1 MNKIL
6 PLFSYIFH
14 PLFISVYAVLI
25 FSFFGDNYFENQE
38 IYLVII
44 QITIITIFI
53 PISFYYLLLT
63 LGKVD
68 SIMLADK
75 AQRKFP
81 LLIHAILL
89 FILIKKS
96 ITIDGFFELYFFF
109 LGSLISTVLALVM
122 VFAGYKA
129 SLHMIGMTALS
140 VFTIGLSLHFQ
151 VRLLFLILP
160 LLLCCG
166 LVASSRLQMKAHN
179 NFELFLG
186 SCIGILPQIGVMY
199 FWL

>member
-186 SCIGILPQIGVMY
+186 SCIGILPQIGVLY